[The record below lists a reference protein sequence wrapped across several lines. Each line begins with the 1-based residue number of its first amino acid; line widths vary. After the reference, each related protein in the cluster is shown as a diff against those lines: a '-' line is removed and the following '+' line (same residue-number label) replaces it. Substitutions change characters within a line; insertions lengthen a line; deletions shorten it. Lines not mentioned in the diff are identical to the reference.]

1 MRNIGRFVAQFWAK
15 VKIDVYIV
23 VGLTHIYEYPKNF
36 LRWFFMAG
44 GRRFPE

>member
-23 VGLTHIYEYPKNF
+23 VGLTHIYEYPKNL
-36 LRWFFMAG
+36 LRFFEL
-44 GRRFPE
+44 PSP